1 MTTFPVRE
9 SRKSAASEALAA
21 IPALARKMF
30 TRRRSAAPG
39 VVAQPASFDPASAPV
54 EAIYQQTV
62 SLGAHIVGLTGV
74 SRDSGVS
81 SLARALV
88 RRAAAG
94 GQRALLIDASSS
106 LIAGTSERSPHDT
119 GEGYFHLELRP
130 SQAER
135 LPLREVSRL
144 RAFFSDRMRDFD
156 FIVVD
161 MPPVLCGAEFPL
173 PATIVANACDAMML
187 VCMTGQVTNVDL
199 KHALRTLKGANTYPC
214 GVVVNHREQ
223 PTLSA
228 EIAREAER
236 VRPYAPGLANRVQ
249 RRMARSKFLDVH
261 A

>member
-1 MTTFPVRE
+1 MPARASALSTFP
-9 SRKSAASEALAA
+9 AALAA
-21 IPALARKMF
+21 ASARVHRMF
-30 TRRRSAAPG
+30 ARRRKAAG
-39 VVAQPASFDPASAPV
+39 GALAQPASFDPASAPI

-62 SLGAHIVGLTGV
+62 ALGAAIVGLAGV

-81 SLARALV
+81 SLARALA

-106 LIAGTSERSPHDT
+106 LISQSPERSPRATDD
-119 GEGYFHLELRP
+119 GYFHLDLRP
-130 SQAER
+130 SPAER

-144 RAFFSDRMRDFD
+144 RKLFSDSMRDFD

-173 PATIVANACDAMML
+173 PATIVANACDATML
-187 VCMTGQVTNVDL
+187 VCMTGQMTNVDL
-199 KHALRTLKGANTYPC
+199 QQALRTLKGANTDPC
-214 GVVVNHREQ
+214 GVIVNHREQ
-223 PTLSA
+223 PTLGA

-236 VRPYAPGLANRVQ
+236 IRPITPALADRVQ
-249 RRMARSKFLDVH
+249 QRMAVSKFLDVH